1 MRIIPSHLS
10 YRSRNDAARLHIFG
24 IRRIELGEDERG
36 KVRIL
41 TLNVNGIRAAA
52 RKGVFN
58 WIRRQRA
65 DVICLQEIRA
75 QKDQLEGGAYRPRA
89 YHCHYVDAERKG
101 YSGVAILCRRRPGR
115 VITALGWPE
124 FDPEARF
131 VEARF
136 PNLSVVSLYVPSGT
150 SGDSRQASKMEFL
163 NRLEGQLRR
172 WKRSRRQYLICG
184 DFNIAHKPI
193 DLKNWRANQKH
204 SGFLPEERE
213 WMDLLFDQIGFVD
226 AFRNVD
232 PRPDRYTWWSNRGRA
247 WEKNVG
253 WRIDYQVA
261 TPGLGAAAK
270 RARIYTKERFSDH
283 APLVMDYD
291 WPLE

>member
-1 MRIIPSHLS
+1 MRGAVS
-10 YRSRNDAARLHIFG
+10 YRSRHDAAR
-24 IRRIELGEDERG
+24 RRTVANARIKAHDYEPG

-52 RKGVFN
+52 RKGMFE
-58 WIRRQRA
+58 WMKRQRA
-65 DVICLQEIRA
+65 DVVCLQEIRA
-75 QKDQLEGGAYRPRA
+75 QAAQLHDGGYRLQG

-101 YSGVAILCRRRPGR
+101 YSGVAIFSRPRPRR
-115 VITALGWPE
+115 VIKALGWPD
-124 FDPEARF
+124 FDSEARF
-131 VEARF
+131 IEARY
-136 PNLSVVSLYVPSGT
+136 PGLSVVSLYVPSGT
-150 SGDSRQASKMEFL
+150 TGDARQALKMESL
-163 NRLEGQLRR
+163 NRLAGLLRK

-193 DLKNWRANQKH
+193 DLRNWRANQKH
-204 SGFLPEERE
+204 SGFLPEERK

-247 WEKNVG
+247 WEKDVG
-253 WRIDYQVA
+253 WRLDYQVA

-270 RARIYTKERFSDH
+270 RARIYTRERFSDH
-283 APLVMDYD
+283 APLIMDYD
-291 WPLE
+291 WRLG